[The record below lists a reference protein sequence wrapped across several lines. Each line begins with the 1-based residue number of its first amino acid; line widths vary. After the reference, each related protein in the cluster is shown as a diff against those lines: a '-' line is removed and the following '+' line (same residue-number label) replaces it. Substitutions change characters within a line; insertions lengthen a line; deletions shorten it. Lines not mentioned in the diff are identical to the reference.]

1 MSVQGFAPRVTRCP
15 TGVTTT
21 IANGENVRIYGI
33 IISSAQTVGFLN
45 NAGTTLFTIV
55 VNVAGMSNN
64 ICWLAD
70 AGLKVA
76 AGAGGDIVI
85 FHSNPGA

>member
-15 TGVTTT
+15 TSVTTT
-21 IANGENVRIYGI
+21 IANGESVRIYGI
-33 IISSAQTVGFLN
+33 NVSGAQTVVFSN

-55 VNVAGMSNN
+55 TNAVGVANN

-70 AGLKVA
+70 AGLKVLPSA
-76 AGAGGDIVI
+76 ADVVV